1 MSNNFKK
8 KEKKAA
14 KPRRKS
20 RFAKSIT
27 NLLSGEFLTREEVT
41 RHMSFVLFL
50 TFMFILIISW
60 GYWFEN
66 TERRIDKTRNE
77 LEELRSEYNT
87 TKSMLET
94 KKQQSQVAKDI
105 ESMGLKESTAPP
117 EVIDVDQSYFEET
130 NE

>member
-1 MSNNFKK
+1 MSNKFKK
-8 KEKKAA
+8 PESEQPKK
-14 KPRRKS
+14 RKKN
-20 RFAKSIT
+20 RFARSIT

-41 RHMSFVLFL
+41 RHMPFVLFL
-50 TFMFILIISW
+50 TFIFILTISW

-66 TERRIDKTRNE
+66 TERKIEKTRSE

-105 ESMGLKESTAPP
+105 ASMGLKESTSPP
-117 EVIDVDQSYFEET
+117 EVIEVDESYFED
-130 NE
+130 